1 MLRHVYRRS
10 PRLLEDVLR
19 ALLDEDEIEIGP
31 LFEQQVGATHSIPD
45 AVISQAPLHIY
56 FEAKRG
62 DGLTDDQV
70 ERHLRSISEKDHP
83 ESSAFLIGLTIN
95 NASGEDAERW
105 SHAALERGITFA
117 ATTYR
122 DLLEALNVVCEND
135 PDLREVL
142 DDYQTFIGGESLLPD
157 QHSKVVAL
165 LCGQSW
171 RENIAH
177 GAYFEPAHRNPKWTR
192 AHFIGVYRQKQISH
206 VGRLEAVVVCRQKEN
221 ELILE
226 CEEFGSLT
234 AEHICRIQKIID
246 AASYYPDFAADSHRY
261 YLVDRFAATDVRKIS
276 SGGMMGHRYL
286 NIAELAKVERVTED
300 ATSEEVASLISGTAY
315 E

>member
-1 MLRHVYRRS
+1 MLMHVYRRS

-19 ALLDEDEIEIGP
+19 ALLDEDGIEIGP

-70 ERHLRSISEKDHP
+70 ERHLQSIYAKKHP
-83 ESSAFLIGLTIN
+83 ENSAFLIGLTIN
-95 NASGEDAERW
+95 NASAEDSDRW
-105 SHAALERGITFA
+105 SQAALKLGITFTS
-117 ATTYR
+117 TTYR
-122 DLLEALNVVCEND
+122 DLLEVLSPVCAND

-142 DDYQTFIGGESLLPD
+142 DDFQTFIAGEGLLPD
-157 QHSKVVAL
+157 QHCKVVAL

-177 GAYFEPAHRNPKWTR
+177 GAYFEPAHRSPKWTR

-206 VGRLEAVVVCRQKEN
+206 VGRLEAVAVCRKNANDLIIEN
-221 ELILE
+221 
-226 CEEFGSLT
+226 EEFGSLT
-234 AEHICRIQKIID
+234 KEHMERIEKIID
-246 AASYYPDFAADSHRY
+246 AASYYPDFAAESHRY
-261 YLVDRFAATDVRKIS
+261 YVVDRFAPTDVRKIS

-286 NIAELAKVERVTED
+286 NIAELAKVERFRQD
-300 ATSEEVASLISGTAY
+300 ASSDEVASLLSGTVY